1 MCAKMR
7 RGILNRTLKEL
18 NCDKLALGH
27 HRDDF
32 INTWLLSLLREG
44 RFHTMQPVSYMS
56 DAGITLVRPL
66 LYVAEDEI
74 KQLTAEKKLPVVK
87 QLCPVD
93 GATDRAKTAELI
105 CEIKKS
111 FPDCEERFFSA
122 LKGASFFSK

>member
-18 NCDKLALGH
+18 NCGKLALGH

-32 INTWLLSLLREG
+32 INTWLLSLLR
-44 RFHTMQPVSYMS
+44 RQISYY
-56 DAGITLVRPL
+56 AAGFIYVRCGITLVRPL
-66 LYVAEDEI
+66 LYVTEDEI

-87 QLCPVD
+87 QPCPVD
-93 GATDRAKTAELI
+93 GVTDRSKTAELI

-122 LKGASFFSK
+122 LKGADFFSK